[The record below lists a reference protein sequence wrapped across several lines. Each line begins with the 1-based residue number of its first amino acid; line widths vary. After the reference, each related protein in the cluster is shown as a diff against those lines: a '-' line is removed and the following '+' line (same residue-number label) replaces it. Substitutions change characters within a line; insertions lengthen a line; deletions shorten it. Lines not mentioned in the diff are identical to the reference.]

1 MILLYAIIVVRI
13 LHIMVRLVLLF
24 QRIIIQLRKIAVD
37 AMEMENKLFL
47 LHVHME
53 NQIRIIIVSMG
64 TTIQLRYM
72 IKIDIKQ
79 QK

>member
-72 IKIDIKQ
+72 IKIDIKYL
-79 QK
+79 K